1 MKKVVLVLFGAM
13 DLHLKN
19 TAREK
24 INTEKTDIILGGQHV
39 AFGMPL
45 QIFVDQNLVIT
56 YIDSYKKFSSGLK
69 LALGFLNFL

>member
-24 INTEKTDIILGGQHV
+24 INTEKMDIILGGQHV

-45 QIFVDQNLVIT
+45 QIFVGQNLVIT
-56 YIDSYKKFSSGLK
+56 YIDRLIVTKSSGLK
-69 LALGFLNFL
+69 SALAF